1 MIVRVLEGSGT
12 VGVEDESGR
21 SVVGVDGRLGED
33 MVGVRASDGIVKV
46 GLGGGKGE
54 NRVGVDGGAAGVVD
68 LGLMETSLLSASLMD
83 VLSASLMDV
92 LSASL
97 MDVLSASLMDV
108 SSGESTVMTFSALLS
123 IRILSVSNIGDGEL
137 ELPEFSNNRGE
148 KLSRHWL
155 SK

>member
-1 MIVRVLEGSGT
+1 MIVRVLEGSGR

-21 SVVGVDGRLGED
+21 SVDGVEGRLGED
-33 MVGVRASDGIVKV
+33 MVRVGASDGMVKVPLGMVKV

-54 NRVGVDGGAAGVVD
+54 KRVGVDGGAAGVE
-68 LGLMETSLLSASLMD
+68 LMETSL
-83 VLSASLMDV
+83 
-92 LSASL
+92 
-97 MDVLSASLMDV
+97 LSASLMDV

-123 IRILSVSNIGDGEL
+123 NRILSVSNMGDGEL

>member
-1 MIVRVLEGSGT
+1 MIVRVLEGSGR

-54 NRVGVDGGAAGVVD
+54 KRVGVDGGAAGVVD

-92 LSASL
+92 
-97 MDVLSASLMDV
+97 

-123 IRILSVSNIGDGEL
+123 IRVLSVSKMGDGEL
-137 ELPEFSNNRGE
+137 EIPAFSNN
-148 KLSRHWL
+148 
-155 SK
+155 

>member
-21 SVVGVDGRLGED
+21 SVDGLDGRLGED
-33 MVGVRASDGIVKV
+33 MVGVRALDGMVKV

-54 NRVGVDGGAAGVVD
+54 KRVGVDGGAAGVGD
-68 LGLMETSLLSASLMD
+68 LGLMETSL
-83 VLSASLMDV
+83 

-123 IRILSVSNIGDGEL
+123 IRVLSVSKMGDGEL
-137 ELPEFSNNRGE
+137 EIPEFSNN
-148 KLSRHWL
+148 
-155 SK
+155 

>member
-1 MIVRVLEGSGT
+1 MIVRVLEGSGR

-21 SVVGVDGRLGED
+21 SVDGVDGRLGED

-54 NRVGVDGGAAGVVD
+54 KRVGVDGGAAGVVD

-92 LSASL
+92 SSA
-97 MDVLSASLMDV
+97 
-108 SSGESTVMTFSALLS
+108 ESTVMTLSALLS
-123 IRILSVSNIGDGEL
+123 IRVLSVSKMGDGEL
-137 ELPEFSNNRGE
+137 EIPEFSNN
-148 KLSRHWL
+148 
-155 SK
+155 

>member
-1 MIVRVLEGSGT
+1 MIVKVLEGSGK
-12 VGVEDESGR
+12 VGVEEESVR
-21 SVVGVDGRLGED
+21 SVDGVDGRLGED
-33 MVGVRASDGIVKV
+33 MVGVGASDGMVKVPLGMVKV

-54 NRVGVDGGAAGVVD
+54 KRVGVDGGAAGV
-68 LGLMETSLLSASLMD
+68 GLMETSLLSAS
-83 VLSASLMDV
+83 V
-92 LSASL
+92 
-97 MDVLSASLMDV
+97 MDV

-123 IRILSVSNIGDGEL
+123 NRILSVSNMGDGEL

>member
-54 NRVGVDGGAAGVVD
+54 KRVGVDGGAAGVVD

-83 VLSASLMDV
+83 VLSD
-92 LSASL
+92 
-97 MDVLSASLMDV
+97 
-108 SSGESTVMTFSALLS
+108 ESTVTTFSALLS
-123 IRILSVSNIGDGEL
+123 IRILSVSNTGDGEL

>member
-1 MIVRVLEGSGT
+1 MIVRVLEGSGI

-21 SVVGVDGRLGED
+21 SVDGVEGRLGED
-33 MVGVRASDGIVKV
+33 MVGVGASDGMVKVPLGMVKV

-54 NRVGVDGGAAGVVD
+54 KRVGVDGGAAGV
-68 LGLMETSLLSASLMD
+68 GLVETSLM
-83 VLSASLMDV
+83 
-92 LSASL
+92 
-97 MDVLSASLMDV
+97 SASLMDV

-123 IRILSVSNIGDGEL
+123 NRILSVSNMGDGEL

>member
-1 MIVRVLEGSGT
+1 MIVRVLEGSGR

-21 SVVGVDGRLGED
+21 SVDGVEGRLGED
-33 MVGVRASDGIVKV
+33 MVRVGASDGMVKVPLGMVKV

-54 NRVGVDGGAAGVVD
+54 KRVGVDGGAAGV
-68 LGLMETSLLSASLMD
+68 GLMETSLLSASLMD
-83 VLSASLMDV
+83 VLS
-92 LSASL
+92 
-97 MDVLSASLMDV
+97 
-108 SSGESTVMTFSALLS
+108 GESTVMTFSALLS
-123 IRILSVSNIGDGEL
+123 NRILSVSNMGDGEL

>member
-54 NRVGVDGGAAGVVD
+54 KRVGVDGGAAGVVD

-92 LSASL
+92 
-97 MDVLSASLMDV
+97 
-108 SSGESTVMTFSALLS
+108 SSGESTVMTFPALLS

-137 ELPEFSNNRGE
+137 ELPEFSNN
-148 KLSRHWL
+148 
-155 SK
+155 

>member
-1 MIVRVLEGSGT
+1 MIVKVLEGSGK

-21 SVVGVDGRLGED
+21 SVDGVDGRLGED
-33 MVGVRASDGIVKV
+33 MVGVRALDGMVKV
-46 GLGGGKGE
+46 GLGAGKGE
-54 NRVGVDGGAAGVVD
+54 KRVGDDGGAAGVVD
-68 LGLMETSLLSASLMD
+68 LGLMETSL
-83 VLSASLMDV
+83 

-137 ELPEFSNNRGE
+137 ELPEFSNN
-148 KLSRHWL
+148 
-155 SK
+155 

>member
-1 MIVRVLEGSGT
+1 MIVRVLEGSGRF
-12 VGVEDESGR
+12 GVEDESGR
-21 SVVGVDGRLGED
+21 SVDGVDGRLGED

-54 NRVGVDGGAAGVVD
+54 KRVGVDGGAAGVVD
-68 LGLMETSLLSASLMD
+68 LGLMETSL
-83 VLSASLMDV
+83 LSASLMDV

-148 KLSRHWL
+148 KLSRH
-155 SK
+155 

>member
-1 MIVRVLEGSGT
+1 MIVRVLEGSGR

-21 SVVGVDGRLGED
+21 SVDGVEGRLGED
-33 MVGVRASDGIVKV
+33 MVGVGASDGMVKVPLGMVKV

-54 NRVGVDGGAAGVVD
+54 KRVGVDGGAAGV
-68 LGLMETSLLSASLMD
+68 GLMETSL
-83 VLSASLMDV
+83 
-92 LSASL
+92 
-97 MDVLSASLMDV
+97 LSASLMDV

-123 IRILSVSNIGDGEL
+123 NRILSVSNMGDGEL

>member
-1 MIVRVLEGSGT
+1 MIVRVLEGSVR
-12 VGVEDESGR
+12 VGVEDESVR

-54 NRVGVDGGAAGVVD
+54 KRVGVDGGAAGVVD

-92 LSASL
+92 
-97 MDVLSASLMDV
+97 

-123 IRILSVSNIGDGEL
+123 IRVLSVSKMGDGEL
-137 ELPEFSNNRGE
+137 EIPEFSNN
-148 KLSRHWL
+148 
-155 SK
+155 

>member
-1 MIVRVLEGSGT
+1 MIVRVLEGSGR

-21 SVVGVDGRLGED
+21 SVDGVEGRLGAD
-33 MVGVRASDGIVKV
+33 MVGVGASDGMVKVPLGMVKV

-54 NRVGVDGGAAGVVD
+54 KRVGVDGGAAGVE
-68 LGLMETSLLSASLMD
+68 LMETSLLSASLMD
-83 VLSASLMDV
+83 I
-92 LSASL
+92 
-97 MDVLSASLMDV
+97 
-108 SSGESTVMTFSALLS
+108 SSGESTVTTFPALLS
-123 IRILSVSNIGDGEL
+123 IRILSVSNMGDGEL

>member
-33 MVGVRASDGIVKV
+33 MVGVRTSDGIVKV

-54 NRVGVDGGAAGVVD
+54 KRVGVDGGAAGVVYV
-68 LGLMETSLLSASLMD
+68 GLMETSLLSASLMD
-83 VLSASLMDV
+83 VLSD
-92 LSASL
+92 
-97 MDVLSASLMDV
+97 
-108 SSGESTVMTFSALLS
+108 ESTVTTFSALLS
-123 IRILSVSNIGDGEL
+123 NKISSVSNMGDGEL

-148 KLSRHWL
+148 KLSRH
-155 SK
+155 